1 MRNFKMAFFFCIL
14 VMSIGLLL
22 NFILVPSSHIRVLL
36 HEVQDESINYD
47 LIVVGQ
53 SHGET
58 DINPMILEE
67 KTGLVSY
74 NLSRRLLSMEDME
87 YMVKESNYKNDVK
100 VLVMDIDPTYW
111 IGDTYTNYFSDS
123 YIYRHLNNPRNKM
136 EYFFDK
142 AVNRDFRITLC
153 PYTDIKTGLL
163 ELPTTIKNKL
173 SREYW
178 DYSIEAVEMPN
189 DNFIYM
195 GRGFRSGIN
204 KTNASYIPMIWDETQ
219 ISETALQSFINIV
232 DYCNR
237 NEIQLIC
244 ISSPLPAKRIEEE
257 NYDEAHEYFSQLMEQ
272 YQVTFFDF
280 NCVKEQFLQISEDS
294 FMDEDGHMMGI
305 FAEEYSNLLGEILK
319 KSIAGENVDEYF
331 RQ

>member
-14 VMSIGLLL
+14 VMIIGLLL

-123 YIYRHLNNPRNKM
+123 YIYRHLNNPRNKV

-142 AVNRDFRITLC
+142 AINRDFRITLC

-178 DYSIEAVEMPN
+178 DYSIEAVEMPSA
-189 DNFIYM
+189 NFIYK
-195 GRGFRSGIN
+195 GRGFRYATQYADSE
-204 KTNASYIPMIWDETQ
+204 YIPLVWNETQ
-219 ISETALQSFINIV
+219 ISQTAIESLSNIV
-232 DYCNR
+232 EYCTENG
-237 NEIQLIC
+237 IQLIC
-244 ISSPLPAKRIEEE
+244 VSSPLPQERRDKE
-257 NYDEAHEYFSQLMEQ
+257 NYSLVHSYFNNLLKEYHVPFLDFNYCKQEYLDIRDEA
-272 YQVTFFDF
+272 
-280 NCVKEQFLQISEDS
+280 
-294 FMDEDGHMMGI
+294 FMDSDGHMMGW
-305 FAEEYSNLLGEILK
+305 FAEEYSELLGEVVNLVIEDK
-319 KSIAGENVDEYF
+319 NTAFYF
-331 RQ
+331 EE